1 MVYVKYGEL
10 AMLQSDMFMD
20 IPFFIRP
27 LPHKDGWNSF
37 LLHSLWKIVQSVGF
51 EINFWSRSPIG
62 QPFFS
67 I

>member
-27 LPHKDGWNSF
+27 LTHKDGWNSF
-37 LLHSLWKIVQSVGF
+37 LSSTVF
-51 EINFWSRSPIG
+51 EKLFKA
-62 QPFFS
+62 
-67 I
+67 

>member
-27 LPHKDGWNSF
+27 LPHKNGWNSF
-37 LLHSLWKIVQSVGF
+37 LSSTVF
-51 EINFWSRSPIG
+51 EKLFKA
-62 QPFFS
+62 
-67 I
+67 

>member
-27 LPHKDGWNSF
+27 LPHKDG
-37 LLHSLWKIVQSVGF
+37 
-51 EINFWSRSPIG
+51 
-62 QPFFS
+62 
-67 I
+67 

>member
-20 IPFFIRP
+20 IPFFICP

-37 LLHSLWKIVQSVGF
+37 L
-51 EINFWSRSPIG
+51 
-62 QPFFS
+62 FS
-67 I
+67 TVFDKLFKV